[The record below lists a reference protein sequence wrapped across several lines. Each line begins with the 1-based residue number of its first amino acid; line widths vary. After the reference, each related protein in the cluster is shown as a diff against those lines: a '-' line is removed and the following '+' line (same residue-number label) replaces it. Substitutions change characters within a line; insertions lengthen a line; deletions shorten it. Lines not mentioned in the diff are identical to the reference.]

1 MHPDLETQP
10 LARVRWATLQA
21 QREVLM
27 EVFYEAHRIGRAA
40 DFLKDPRVLPIS
52 ELIRKRRPRPIVFFA
67 FAVSRRVEA
76 DGCRELVRDYE
87 TRSL

>member
-1 MHPDLETQP
+1 MQ
-10 LARVRWATLQA
+10 TLIC
-21 QREVLM
+21 LS
-27 EVFYEAHRIGRAA
+27 EA
-40 DFLKDPRVLPIS
+40 LVLPTTMHC
-52 ELIRKRRPRPIVFFA
+52 KRRPRPIVFFA

>member
-1 MHPDLETQP
+1 MKLNGVVVGLVRVSMKNDFVDKAPEDLC
-10 LARVRWATLQA
+10 
-21 QREVLM
+21 
-27 EVFYEAHRIGRAA
+27 
-40 DFLKDPRVLPIS
+40 
-52 ELIRKRRPRPIVFFA
+52 KRRPRPIVFFA